1 MSPLSIDMSSNII
14 TLKEYYHRI
23 SGVILTEIA
32 FYYWVD
38 VIINFASRV
47 LKIYSNKLLVQAYFL
62 FRGHVSL

>member
-32 FYYWVD
+32 FCYWVD

-47 LKIYSNKLLVQAYFL
+47 LEIYSNKLLVQAYFL